1 MAAIYACLYTNIR
14 KIIKQKTDMRIKNLF
29 LTAMLSISSVIIYA
43 QTAETFRQPY
53 PLGEKISPNPNFTGE
68 VWLAPLTEKEELN
81 VPMANVT
88 FEPGCRNSWHSHKA
102 GQLLIATAGI
112 GYYQE
117 KGEPARRLFPGDI
130 VEIAPDVEHWHGAA
144 PDSWFAHI
152 AITANPQTN
161 AAAWLEPVSDE
172 EYRKATTEAES
183 RYAEANEVLTVRE
196 QAIVAVASY
205 TGKGDLEH
213 LKPALTQALETGM
226 TINEINEVLIHAYA
240 YCGFPRSLRAI
251 QTFMQVVD
259 ERKAAGI
266 NDPVG
271 REASAVKDDR
281 NRYERGRD
289 VLAEISGTP
298 ADAPKAGYAVFAPTI
313 ERFLK
318 EHLFTDLFERDLL
331 TCRERELA
339 TVSILAGVG
348 GVEPMAVGHMS
359 ICLHLGI
366 TPEQLSALLNIV
378 EMNLGKN
385 YSEPL
390 RKVLNQITEKK

>member
-1 MAAIYACLYTNIR
+1 M
-14 KIIKQKTDMRIKNLF
+14 KIKNLF
-29 LTAMLSISSVIIYA
+29 FTTMLSISSVAVYA
-43 QTAETFRQPY
+43 QSAETFRQPY
-53 PLGEKISPNPNFTGE
+53 PFGDKLSPNPNFTGE
-68 VWLAPLTEKEELN
+68 VWLAPLTVKKELN

-130 VEIAPDVEHWHGAA
+130 VEIAPDVVHWHGAA

-152 AITANPQTN
+152 AVTANPQAN
-161 AAAWLEPVSDE
+161 AAVWLEPVSDE

-183 RYAEANEVLTVRE
+183 RYAEANEVLTARE

-213 LKPALTQALETGM
+213 LKSALTQALETGM

-259 ERKAAGI
+259 ERKADGI

-271 REASAVKDDR
+271 REASAIKDNR
-281 NRYERGRD
+281 SRYERGRD

-298 ADAPKAGYAVFAPTI
+298 ADTPKAGYAVFAPTI

-318 EHLFTDLFERDLL
+318 EHLFADLLGRDLL
-331 TCRERELA
+331 TWRERELA

-348 GVEPMAVGHMS
+348 GVEPMAYGHMS

-366 TPEQLSALLNIV
+366 TAGQLSALLNIV
-378 EMNLGKN
+378 ETNLGKTV
-385 YSEPL
+385 SKPL
-390 RKVLNQITEKK
+390 RKVLNQLTEKK

>member
-1 MAAIYACLYTNIR
+1 M
-14 KIIKQKTDMRIKNLF
+14 KIKNSF
-29 LTAMLSISSVIIYA
+29 FTAMLSISYLVTYA
-43 QTAETFRQPY
+43 QTADNFRQPY
-53 PLGEKISPNPNFTGE
+53 PLGEKLSPNPNLTGE
-68 VWLAPLTEKEELN
+68 VWLAPLSEQKELN

-117 KGEPARRLFPGDI
+117 KGQPARRLFPGDI
-130 VEIAPDVEHWHGAA
+130 VEIAPDVVHWHGAA

-152 AITANPQTN
+152 AITTNPQIN
-161 AAAWLEPVSDE
+161 AAVWLDPVNDE
-172 EYRKATTEAES
+172 QYSKATSES
-183 RYAEANEVLTVRE
+183 ENRYAETNKVLTGRE
-196 QAIVAVASY
+196 QAIVTIASY

-213 LKPALTQALETGM
+213 LKPALTEALEVGM

-259 ERKAAGI
+259 ERKAKGM

-271 REASAVKDDR
+271 REASAIKD
-281 NRYERGRD
+281 NNSSYERGRD
-289 VLAEISGTP
+289 VLAEISG
-298 ADAPKAGYAVFAPTI
+298 ASIDAPKAGYAVFAPTI

-318 EHLFTDLFERDLL
+318 EHLFADLFERDLL
-331 TCRERELA
+331 TYRERELA

-348 GVEPMAVGHMS
+348 GVEPMAYGHMG

-366 TPEQLSALLNIV
+366 TAEQLSALLNIV
-378 EMNLGKN
+378 EMNLGST

-390 RKVLNQITEKK
+390 RGVLNQVTKKQ

>member
-1 MAAIYACLYTNIR
+1 MKSLAITVL
-14 KIIKQKTDMRIKNLF
+14 L
-29 LTAMLSISSVIIYA
+29 LLSVGVKA
-43 QTAETFRQPY
+43 QNNPETTFRQPY
-53 PLGEKISPNPNFTGE
+53 PLGEKLSPNPNFTGE
-68 VWLAPLTEKEELN
+68 VWLAPLSELKELN
-81 VPMANVT
+81 VPMSNVT

-117 KGEPARRLFPGDI
+117 KGQSARRLFPGDI
-130 VEIAPDVEHWHGAA
+130 VEIAPDVVHWHGAS

-152 AITANPQTN
+152 AITTNPQNN
-161 AAAWLEPVSDE
+161 AAVWLSPVSDE
-172 EYRKATTEAES
+172 QYREATSETENRYTES
-183 RYAEANEVLTVRE
+183 NKVLSVRE

-213 LKPALTQALETGM
+213 LRRAFVQALEAGM

-259 ERKAAGI
+259 TRKANGI
-266 NDPVG
+266 NDTIG
-271 REASAVKDDR
+271 REASTATNNKS
-281 NRYERGRD
+281 RYELGRD

-298 ADAPKAGYAVFAPTI
+298 ADAPKTGYAVFAPTI

-318 EHLFTDLFERDLL
+318 EHLFADLFERDLL
-331 TCRERELA
+331 TYREREFA

-348 GVEPMAVGHMS
+348 GVEPMFRSHAA
-359 ICLHLGI
+359 ICLHLGV
-366 TPEQLSALLNIV
+366 TAEQLSALLNIV
-378 EMNLGKN
+378 EMNLGTS

-390 RKVLNQITEKK
+390 RGVLNQLTEKR

>member
-1 MAAIYACLYTNIR
+1 MNI
-14 KIIKQKTDMRIKNLF
+14 KELF
-29 LTAMLSISSVIIYA
+29 FITMMSISSVATYA
-43 QTAETFRQPY
+43 QSLAESFRQPY
-53 PLGEKISPNPNFTGE
+53 PLGDKLSPNPNFTGE
-68 VWLAPLTEKEELN
+68 VWLAPLSEQKELN

-117 KGEPARRLFPGDI
+117 KGKSARRLFPGDI
-130 VEIAPDVEHWHGAA
+130 VEITPDVVHWHGAA

-152 AITANPQTN
+152 AITTNPQDN
-161 AAAWLEPVSDE
+161 AAVWLSPVSDVQ
-172 EYRKATTEAES
+172 YREATNEAEA
-183 RYAEANEVLTVRE
+183 RYAEANKVLTSRE

-213 LKPALTQALETGM
+213 LKAAFVRALEAGM
-226 TINEINEVLIHAYA
+226 TINEVNEVLIHAYA

-251 QTFMQVVD
+251 QTFIQVVD
-259 ERKAAGI
+259 ERKANGI
-266 NDPVG
+266 NDKVG
-271 REASAVKDDR
+271 REASIITNSG

-289 VLAEISGTP
+289 VLAEISGVP
-298 ADAPKAGYAVFAPTI
+298 ADAPKGGYALFAPVI

-318 EHLFTDLFERDLL
+318 EHLFADLFERDLL
-331 TCRERELA
+331 TYRERELA

-348 GVEPMAVGHMS
+348 DVEPMFKSHAA

-366 TPEQLSALLNIV
+366 MPEQLSALLNIV
-378 EMNLGKN
+378 ETNLGKN

-390 RKVLNQITEKK
+390 RIVLNQLIEKK

>member
-1 MAAIYACLYTNIR
+1 
-14 KIIKQKTDMRIKNLF
+14 
-29 LTAMLSISSVIIYA
+29 MLCISSAAGYA

-53 PLGEKISPNPNFTGE
+53 PLGKKLSPNPNFSGD
-68 VWLAPLTEKEELN
+68 VWLAPLSEEKELN
-81 VPMANVT
+81 VPMSNVT
-88 FEPGCRNSWHSHKA
+88 FEPGCRNSWHLHKA
-102 GQLLIATAGI
+102 GQILIATAGI

-117 KGEPARRLFPGDI
+117 KGQPARRLFPGDI
-130 VEIAPDVEHWHGAA
+130 VEIAPDVVHWHGAA

-152 AITANPQTN
+152 AITTNPQTN
-161 AAAWLEPVSDE
+161 AAVWLDPVSDE
-172 EYRKATTEAES
+172 QYSKAIAES
-183 RYAEANEVLTVRE
+183 VNRYAEANKVLTARE

-205 TGKGDLEH
+205 TGNGDLEH
-213 LKPALTQALETGM
+213 LKPALTQALEAGM

-259 ERKAAGI
+259 ERKANGI

-271 REASAVKDDR
+271 REASAIKD
-281 NRYERGRD
+281 NRSGYERGRD
-289 VLAEISGTP
+289 VLVELSGIP

-318 EHLFTDLFERDLL
+318 EHLFADLFERDLL
-331 TCRERELA
+331 TYRERELA

-348 GVEPMAVGHMS
+348 GVEPMAYGHMS
-359 ICLHLGI
+359 ICRHLGV

-378 EMNLGKN
+378 EMNLGKA

-390 RKVLNQITEKK
+390 REVLKQITEQK

>member
-1 MAAIYACLYTNIR
+1 M
-14 KIIKQKTDMRIKNLF
+14 KIKNLF
-29 LTAMLSISSVIIYA
+29 FAAMSSILSVSGIHA
-43 QTAETFRQPY
+43 QTAEAFRRPY
-53 PLGEKISPNPNFTGE
+53 HPLGEKISPDPNFTGE
-68 VWLAPLTEKEELN
+68 IWLAPLTEKKELN

-130 VEIAPDVEHWHGAA
+130 VEIAPDVVHWHGAA

-152 AITANPQTN
+152 AVTANPQAN
-161 AAAWLEPVSDE
+161 AAVWLEPVSDE

-183 RYAEANEVLTVRE
+183 RYAEANEVLTARE

-213 LKPALTQALETGM
+213 LKPAFAQALEAGM

-259 ERKAAGI
+259 ERKADGI

-271 REASAVKDDR
+271 RKASAIKDNR
-281 NRYERGRD
+281 SRYERGRD

-298 ADAPKAGYAVFAPTI
+298 ADTPKAGYAVFAPTI

-318 EHLFTDLFERDLL
+318 EHLFADLFGRDLL
-331 TCRERELA
+331 TYRERELA

-348 GVEPMAVGHMS
+348 GVEPMACGHMS

-366 TPEQLSALLNIV
+366 TPSQLSALLNIV
-378 EMNLGKN
+378 EMNLGKT
-385 YSEPL
+385 YAEPL

>member
-1 MAAIYACLYTNIR
+1 MNI
-14 KIIKQKTDMRIKNLF
+14 KELF
-29 LTAMLSISSVIIYA
+29 FITMMSISSVATYA
-43 QTAETFRQPY
+43 QSLAESFRQPY
-53 PLGEKISPNPNFTGE
+53 PLGDKLSPNPNFTGE
-68 VWLAPLTEKEELN
+68 VWLAPLSEQKELN

-117 KGEPARRLFPGDI
+117 KGKSARRLFPGDI
-130 VEIAPDVEHWHGAA
+130 VEIAPDVVHWHGAA
-144 PDSWFAHI
+144 PDNWFAHI
-152 AITANPQTN
+152 AITTNPQDN
-161 AAAWLEPVSDE
+161 AAVWLSPVSDVQ
-172 EYRKATTEAES
+172 YREATNEAEA
-183 RYAEANEVLTVRE
+183 RYAEANKVLTSRE

-213 LKPALTQALETGM
+213 LKVAFVRALKAGM
-226 TINEINEVLIHAYA
+226 TINEVNEVLIHAYA

-251 QTFMQVVD
+251 QTFIQVVD
-259 ERKAAGI
+259 EHKANGI
-266 NDPVG
+266 NDKVG
-271 REASAVKDDR
+271 REASIITNSG

-289 VLAEISGTP
+289 VLAEISGVP
-298 ADAPKAGYAVFAPTI
+298 ADAPKGGYALFAPVI

-318 EHLFTDLFERDLL
+318 EHLFADLFERDLL
-331 TCRERELA
+331 TYRERELA

-348 GVEPMAVGHMS
+348 GVEPMFKSHAA

-366 TPEQLSALLNIV
+366 MPEQLSALLNIV
-378 EMNLGKN
+378 ETNLGKN

-390 RKVLNQITEKK
+390 RIVLNQLIEKK

>member
-1 MAAIYACLYTNIR
+1 M
-14 KIIKQKTDMRIKNLF
+14 KISNLF
-29 LTAMLSISSVIIYA
+29 FMAMLCVSSATVYA

-53 PLGEKISPNPNFTGE
+53 PLGEKLSPNPNFTGE
-68 VWLAPLTEKEELN
+68 VWLAPLSEQKELN

-117 KGEPARRLFPGDI
+117 KGQPARRLYPGDI
-130 VEIAPDVEHWHGAA
+130 VEIAPDIVHWHGAA

-152 AITANPQTN
+152 AITTNPQTN
-161 AAAWLEPVSDE
+161 AAVWLDSVRDE
-172 EYRKATTEAES
+172 QYNKATSEPEN
-183 RYAEANEVLTVRE
+183 RYAETNKVLTDRE
-196 QAIVAVASY
+196 QAIVAIASY

-213 LKPALTQALETGM
+213 LKPALAEALEAAGM

-259 ERKAAGI
+259 ERKVTGM

-271 REASAVKDDR
+271 REASAIKD
-281 NRYERGRD
+281 NNSRYERGRD
-289 VLAEISGTP
+289 VLAKISGVSI
-298 ADAPKAGYAVFAPTI
+298 DAPKAGYAVFAPAI

-318 EHLFTDLFERDLL
+318 EHLFADLFGRDLL
-331 TCRERELA
+331 TYRERELA
-339 TVSILAGVG
+339 TVFILAGGG
-348 GVEPMAVGHMS
+348 GVEPMAIGHMS

-366 TPEQLSALLNIV
+366 TAEQLSALLNIV
-378 EMNLGKN
+378 EMNLGKT

-390 RKVLNQITEKK
+390 RGVLNQLTKKQ

>member
-1 MAAIYACLYTNIR
+1 M
-14 KIIKQKTDMRIKNLF
+14 KIKNLF
-29 LTAMLSISSVIIYA
+29 FTTMLSISSVAVYA
-43 QTAETFRQPY
+43 QSAETFRQPY
-53 PLGEKISPNPNFTGE
+53 PFGDKLSPNPNFTE
-68 VWLAPLTEKEELN
+68 VWLAPLTEKKELN

-130 VEIAPDVEHWHGAA
+130 VEIAPDVVHWHGAA

-152 AITANPQTN
+152 AVTANPQAN
-161 AAAWLEPVSDE
+161 AAVWLEPVSDE

-183 RYAEANEVLTVRE
+183 RYAEANEVLTARE

-213 LKPALTQALETGM
+213 LKSALTQALEAGM

-259 ERKAAGI
+259 ERKADGI

-271 REASAVKDDR
+271 REASAIKDNR
-281 NRYERGRD
+281 SRYERGRD

-298 ADAPKAGYAVFAPTI
+298 ADTPKAGYAVFAPTI

-318 EHLFTDLFERDLL
+318 EHLFADLLGRDLL
-331 TCRERELA
+331 TWRERELA

-348 GVEPMAVGHMS
+348 GVEPMAYGHMS

-366 TPEQLSALLNIV
+366 TAGQLSALLNIV
-378 EMNLGKN
+378 ETNLGKTV
-385 YSEPL
+385 SKPL
-390 RKVLNQITEKK
+390 RKVLNQLTEKK

>member
-1 MAAIYACLYTNIR
+1 M
-14 KIIKQKTDMRIKNLF
+14 KIKNLF
-29 LTAMLSISSVIIYA
+29 IIAMLSISHLVTYA
-43 QTAETFRQPY
+43 QTADNFRQPY
-53 PLGEKISPNPNFTGE
+53 PLGEKLSPNPNFTGE
-68 VWLAPLTEKEELN
+68 VWLAPLSERKELN

-102 GQLLIATAGI
+102 GQILIATAGI

-117 KGEPARRLFPGDI
+117 KGQPARRLFPGDI
-130 VEIAPDVEHWHGAA
+130 VEIAPDVVHWHGAA

-152 AITANPQTN
+152 AITTNPQIN
-161 AAAWLEPVSDE
+161 AAVWLSPGRDE
-172 EYRKATTEAES
+172 QYREATSETENRYTES
-183 RYAEANEVLTVRE
+183 NKVLSVRE

-213 LKPALTQALETGM
+213 LRRAFVQALEAGM

-259 ERKAAGI
+259 TRKANGI
-266 NDPVG
+266 NDTVG
-271 REASAVKDDR
+271 REASTATNNK
-281 NRYERGRD
+281 NRHELGRD

-298 ADAPKAGYAVFAPTI
+298 ADAPKTGYAVFAPTI

-318 EHLFTDLFERDLL
+318 EHLFADLFERDLL
-331 TCRERELA
+331 TYRERELA

-348 GVEPMAVGHMS
+348 GVEPMFRSHAA
-359 ICLHLGI
+359 ICLHLGV
-366 TPEQLSALLNIV
+366 TAEQLSALLNIV
-378 EMNLGKN
+378 EMNLGTS

-390 RKVLNQITEKK
+390 RGVLNQLTEKR

>member
-1 MAAIYACLYTNIR
+1 MKSLAITALLLLSVGAMAQNNPE
-14 KIIKQKTDMRIKNLF
+14 K
-29 LTAMLSISSVIIYA
+29 
-43 QTAETFRQPY
+43 TFRQPY
-53 PLGEKISPNPNFTGE
+53 PLGEKLSSTPNFTGD
-68 VWLAPLTEKEELN
+68 VWLAPLTEKKELN

-130 VEIAPDVEHWHGAA
+130 VEIAPDVVHWHGAA

-152 AITANPQTN
+152 AVTANPQAN
-161 AAAWLEPVSDE
+161 AAVWLEPVSDE

-183 RYAEANEVLTVRE
+183 RYAEANEVLTARE

-213 LKPALTQALETGM
+213 LKSALTQALEAGM

-259 ERKAAGI
+259 ERKADGI

-271 REASAVKDDR
+271 REASAIKDNR
-281 NRYERGRD
+281 SRYERGRD

-298 ADAPKAGYAVFAPTI
+298 ADTPKAGYAVFAPTI

-318 EHLFTDLFERDLL
+318 EHLFADLLGRDLL
-331 TCRERELA
+331 TWRERELA

-348 GVEPMAVGHMS
+348 GVEPMAYGHMS

-366 TPEQLSALLNIV
+366 TAGQLSALLNIV
-378 EMNLGKN
+378 ETNLGKTV
-385 YSEPL
+385 SKPL
-390 RKVLNQITEKK
+390 RKVLNQLTEKK

>member
-1 MAAIYACLYTNIR
+1 M
-14 KIIKQKTDMRIKNLF
+14 KIKNLF
-29 LTAMLSISSVIIYA
+29 FMVMLCVTSVTAYT

-53 PLGEKISPNPNFTGE
+53 PLGEKLSPNPNFTGE
-68 VWLAPLTEKEELN
+68 VWLAPLSERKELN

-102 GQLLIATAGI
+102 GQLLIATVGI

-117 KGEPARRLFPGDI
+117 KGQPARRLFPGDI

-152 AITANPQTN
+152 AITTNPQNN
-161 AAAWLEPVSDE
+161 AAVWLSPVSDE
-172 EYRKATTEAES
+172 QYREATGES
-183 RYAEANEVLTVRE
+183 EDRYAETNKVLSVRE

-213 LKPALTQALETGM
+213 LKPALTGALEVGM

-259 ERKAAGI
+259 ERKANGI
-266 NDPVG
+266 NDVVG
-271 REASAVKDDR
+271 REVAEKNNNRS
-281 NRYERGRD
+281 RYELGRD

-298 ADAPKAGYAVFAPTI
+298 ADTPKTGYAVFAPTI

-318 EHLFTDLFERDLL
+318 EHLFADLFERDLL
-331 TCRERELA
+331 SYRERELA

-348 GVEPMAVGHMS
+348 GVEPMFRSHAT
-359 ICLHLGI
+359 ICLHLGV
-366 TPEQLSALLNIV
+366 TAEQLSALLNIV
-378 EMNLGKN
+378 EMNLGST

-390 RKVLNQITEKK
+390 RGVLNQITEKQ

>member
-1 MAAIYACLYTNIR
+1 M
-14 KIIKQKTDMRIKNLF
+14 KIKNSF
-29 LTAMLSISSVIIYA
+29 FTAMLSISYLVTYA
-43 QTAETFRQPY
+43 QTADNFRQPY
-53 PLGEKISPNPNFTGE
+53 PLGEKLSPNPNFTGE
-68 VWLAPLTEKEELN
+68 VWLAPLSEQKELN

-117 KGEPARRLFPGDI
+117 KGQPARRLFPGDI
-130 VEIAPDVEHWHGAA
+130 VEIAPDVVHWHGAA

-152 AITANPQTN
+152 AITTNPQIN
-161 AAAWLEPVSDE
+161 AAVWLDPVNDE
-172 EYRKATTEAES
+172 QYSKATSES
-183 RYAEANEVLTVRE
+183 ENRYAETNKVLTGRE
-196 QAIVAVASY
+196 QAIVTIASY

-213 LKPALTQALETGM
+213 LKPALTEALEVGM

-259 ERKAAGI
+259 ERKAKGM

-271 REASAVKDDR
+271 REASAIKD
-281 NRYERGRD
+281 NNSSYERGRA
-289 VLAEISGTP
+289 VLAEISG
-298 ADAPKAGYAVFAPTI
+298 ASIDAPKAGYAVFAPTI

-318 EHLFTDLFERDLL
+318 EHLFADLFERDLL
-331 TCRERELA
+331 TYRERELA

-348 GVEPMAVGHMS
+348 GVEPMAYGHMG

-366 TPEQLSALLNIV
+366 TAEQLSALLNIV
-378 EMNLGKN
+378 EMNLGST

-390 RKVLNQITEKK
+390 RGVLNQVTKKQ

>member
-1 MAAIYACLYTNIR
+1 MKIR
-14 KIIKQKTDMRIKNLF
+14 NLF
-29 LTAMLSISSVIIYA
+29 FMAQLCVTSATVYA
-43 QTAETFRQPY
+43 QTSETFRQPY
-53 PLGEKISPNPNFTGE
+53 PLGEKLSPTPNFTGE
-68 VWLAPLTEKEELN
+68 VWLAPLTEKKELN

-88 FEPGCRNSWHSHKA
+88 FEPGCRNNWHSHKA

-117 KGEPARRLFPGDI
+117 KGQPARRLFPGDI
-130 VEIAPDVEHWHGAA
+130 VEIAPDVVHWHGAA

-152 AITANPQTN
+152 AITTNPQTN
-161 AAAWLEPVSDE
+161 AAVWLDPVSDE
-172 EYRKATTEAES
+172 QYSKAIAES
-183 RYAEANEVLTVRE
+183 VNRYAEANKVLTARE

-205 TGKGDLEH
+205 TGNGDLEH
-213 LKPALTQALETGM
+213 LKPALTQALEAGM

-259 ERKAAGI
+259 ERKANGI

-271 REASAVKDDR
+271 REASAIKD
-281 NRYERGRD
+281 NRSGYERGRD
-289 VLAEISGTP
+289 VLAEISGVP
-298 ADAPKAGYAVFAPTI
+298 VDAPKAGYAVFAPTI

-318 EHLFTDLFERDLL
+318 EHLFADLFERDLL
-331 TCRERELA
+331 TYRERELA

-348 GVEPMAVGHMS
+348 GVEPMFKSHAS

-366 TPEQLSALLNIV
+366 TAEQLSALLNII
-378 EMNLGKN
+378 EMNLGVS

-390 RKVLNQITEKK
+390 HRVLKQITDQK

>member
-1 MAAIYACLYTNIR
+1 M
-14 KIIKQKTDMRIKNLF
+14 KIKNSF
-29 LTAMLSISSVIIYA
+29 FTAMLSISYLVTYA
-43 QTAETFRQPY
+43 QTADNFRQPY
-53 PLGEKISPNPNFTGE
+53 PLGEKLSPNPNFTGE
-68 VWLAPLTEKEELN
+68 VWLAPLSEQKELN

-117 KGEPARRLFPGDI
+117 KGQPARRLFPGDI
-130 VEIAPDVEHWHGAA
+130 VEIPPDVVHWHGAA

-152 AITANPQTN
+152 AITTNPQIN
-161 AAAWLEPVSDE
+161 AAVWLDPVNDE
-172 EYRKATTEAES
+172 QYSKATSES
-183 RYAEANEVLTVRE
+183 ENRYAETNKVLTGRE
-196 QAIVAVASY
+196 QAIVTIASY

-213 LKPALTQALETGM
+213 LKPALTEALEVGM

-259 ERKAAGI
+259 ERKAKGM

-271 REASAVKDDR
+271 REASAIKD
-281 NRYERGRD
+281 NNSSYERGRD
-289 VLAEISGTP
+289 VLAEISG
-298 ADAPKAGYAVFAPTI
+298 ASIDAPKAGYAVFAPTI

-318 EHLFTDLFERDLL
+318 EHLFADLFERDLL
-331 TCRERELA
+331 TYRERELA

-348 GVEPMAVGHMS
+348 GVEPMAYGHMG

-366 TPEQLSALLNIV
+366 TAEQLSALLNIV
-378 EMNLGKN
+378 EMNLGST

-390 RKVLNQITEKK
+390 RGVLNQVTKKQ

>member
-1 MAAIYACLYTNIR
+1 MKLLIT
-14 KIIKQKTDMRIKNLF
+14 F
-29 LTAMLSISSVIIYA
+29 LIAVLSIMETTA
-43 QTAETFRQPY
+43 QTAQTFRQPY
-53 PLGEKISPNPNFTGE
+53 PLGDKLSPNPNFTGE
-68 VWLAPLTEKEELN
+68 VWLTPLSEKKELN

-117 KGEPARRLFPGDI
+117 KGQPARRLFPGDI

-152 AITANPQTN
+152 AITTNPQTN
-161 AAAWLEPVSDE
+161 AAVWLSPVSDE
-172 EYRKATTEAES
+172 QYREATTEAES
-183 RYAEANEVLTVRE
+183 RYAEENKVLTARE

-205 TGKGDLEH
+205 TGNGDLEH
-213 LKPALTQALETGM
+213 LKPAFVQALEAGM

-251 QTFMQVVD
+251 QTFIEVVD

-266 NDPVG
+266 TDPLG
-271 REASAVKDDR
+271 QEASVNDDSR
-281 NRYERGRD
+281 SRYERGRD
-289 VLAEISGTP
+289 VLAEISGAP
-298 ADAPKAGYAVFAPTI
+298 ADAPKTGYAIFAPTI

-318 EHLFTDLFERDLL
+318 EHLFADLFGRDLL
-331 TCRERELA
+331 TYRERELA
-339 TVSILAGVG
+339 TVSILAGVS
-348 GVEPMAVGHMS
+348 GVEPMAYGHMS

-366 TPEQLSALLNIV
+366 TVEQLSALLNIV
-378 EMNLGKN
+378 ETNFGKT

-390 RKVLNQITEKK
+390 REVLNQLAKRK